1 MSELSVDAIRVLH
14 VDDDPGFTD
23 VTATFLENTDDR
35 FTVETAANA
44 NEGLEYLTHDIDCV
58 VSDYDMPGRD
68 GIEFLEAVRDQYP
81 RLPFIL
87 FTGKGS
93 EVVASEA
100 ISADVTDYLQKQTGT
115 DQYQL
120 LANRIANSVE
130 SYRSRQQLRER
141 RADLETSHER
151 ISFALESTDSYIYE
165 VDLGTGTETRYG
177 AFERLFG
184 LKSVDVPTSE
194 SFYDRAIH
202 PDDRQRVEDIQD
214 LDTLR
219 SLTESIEYEFRTH
232 PDNGDVRW
240 LRSEAYIQSGSDG
253 EPQTLVGLA
262 TDITERKQRQRELN
276 RYEKIVENTEDGIY
290 VFDDEARF
298 SFVNQR
304 VVDVSGIP
312 KNAWI
317 GEHVSILSALDTLS
331 EEDVSA
337 IETGIET
344 ILQGNEAGV
353 RIELTPDVPYDL
365 DILELRLAS
374 FRTTDG
380 SRRVIGYSR
389 DITDL
394 KTREWKLKQ
403 LQHQTRSLMTTR
415 TLEETAQV
423 AVDAAQEVLDAEL
436 SGFHRLTDDGE
447 RLELVTD
454 ADAMTA
460 VFETVPE
467 YDRTVESDTVGSVVW
482 DAFESGEIRVID
494 DTNESERLAGNTPSG
509 SAIIY
514 PIESQGVFIVSATE
528 VDAFDETDKS
538 LTEILS
544 ATLTTALQR
553 VNRETL
559 LREREQKLAHQNE
572 RLDEFASIVSH
583 DLRNPLSVAQGR
595 LELVRDK
602 CSSEQLAT
610 VEKAHERMDTLI
622 EDMLALA
629 REEATATD
637 IEAIGLDEV
646 VSQSWNTVETDEA
659 TLAIETESTIRADE
673 NRLQRLLENVIRNSV
688 EHGTRSSRTRSDNR
702 VEHGSTGNRTRS
714 VDNVEHG
721 NGDVTVTVGELDD
734 GFYIADDGVG
744 IPADQRDAVFDRG
757 YSTGEGGTG
766 FGLYIVERVV
776 ETHGW
781 EITVTE
787 SADGGARFE
796 ITDVAFV
803 E

>member
-14 VDDDPGFTD
+14 VDDDPDFTD
-23 VTATFLENTDDR
+23 VTATFLENADDR
-35 FTVETAANA
+35 FAVETATSAT
-44 NEGLEYLTHDIDCV
+44 EGLEHLSCDIDCV

-81 RLPFIL
+81 DLPFIL

-93 EVVASEA
+93 EEVASEA
-100 ISADVTDYLQKQTGT
+100 ISAGVTDYLQKQTGT
-115 DQYQL
+115 DQYRL
-120 LANRIANSVE
+120 LANRIANSAG
-130 SYRSRQQLRER
+130 SYRSRQRLRER
-141 RADLETSHER
+141 RADLEMSHER
-151 ISFALESTDSYIYE
+151 ISFALETTDSYIYE
-165 VDLGTGTETRYG
+165 VDLETGTATRYG

-184 LKSVDVPTSE
+184 LESCDVQTAE
-194 SFYDRAIH
+194 AFYDRAVH
-202 PDDRQRVEDIQD
+202 PDDRERVEEIED
-214 LDTLR
+214 LDTLCD
-219 SLTESIEYEFRTH
+219 LTESIEYEYRTH

-240 LRSEAYIQSGSDG
+240 LGSEAYIQTGPDG

-276 RYEKIVENTEDGIY
+276 RYETIVENSEDGIY

-312 KNAWI
+312 KSAWM
-317 GEHVSILSALDTLS
+317 GEHVSILTALDTLS
-331 EEDVSA
+331 EEEVSA
-337 IETGIET
+337 VEKGIET
-344 ILQGNEAGV
+344 ILQGNEAAV
-353 RIELTPDVPYDL
+353 RVELTPDVPHDL

-374 FRTTDG
+374 FQTSDG

-394 KTREWKLKQ
+394 KSREWKLKQ

-423 AVDAAQEVLDAEL
+423 AVDAAREVLDAEL
-436 SGFHRLTDDGE
+436 SGFHRLTDDGQ

-454 ADAMTA
+454 TDTMTE
-460 VFETVPE
+460 VFETIPE
-467 YDRTVESDTVGSVVW
+467 YDRTVESDTVGNVVW

-514 PIESQGVFIVSATE
+514 PIEGQGVFIVSATE
-528 VDAFDETDKS
+528 VNAFDEADKS

-559 LREREQKLAHQNE
+559 LREREQKLARQNE

-595 LELVRDK
+595 LELVRDE
-602 CSSEQLAT
+602 CSSEQLAAI
-610 VEKAHERMDTLI
+610 EKAHERMDTLI

-629 REEATATD
+629 REEATVTD
-637 IEAIGLDEV
+637 MQAIGLDEV
-646 VSQSWNTVETDEA
+646 VSQSWNTVETGEA
-659 TLAIETESTIRADE
+659 TLTIETESTIRADE

-688 EHGTRSSRTRSDNR
+688 EHGSTSSQTQSDD
-702 VEHGSTGNRTRS
+702 S
-714 VDNVEHG
+714 
-721 NGDVTVTVGELDD
+721 
-734 GFYIADDGVG
+734 
-744 IPADQRDAVFDRG
+744 
-757 YSTGEGGTG
+757 
-766 FGLYIVERVV
+766 
-776 ETHGW
+776 
-781 EITVTE
+781 
-787 SADGGARFE
+787 
-796 ITDVAFV
+796 
-803 E
+803 